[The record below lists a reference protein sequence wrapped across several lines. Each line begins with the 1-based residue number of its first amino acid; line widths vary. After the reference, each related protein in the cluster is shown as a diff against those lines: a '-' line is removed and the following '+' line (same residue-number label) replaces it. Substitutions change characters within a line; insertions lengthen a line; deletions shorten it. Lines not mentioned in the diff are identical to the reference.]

1 MFARDRSMNMKNSIA
16 DNFCPGSG
24 TDNPIA
30 GLTGKSLVK
39 IALAIGNSRLHWGL
53 FKGRTLERTWDTEH
67 LKADAVSR
75 LCEAEKAEYLVE
87 TVMRSIEQ
95 ISAQNLLCLPATPAV
110 SSPHTLSVVPPPLVL
125 ASVVPQQTAIWQS
138 YPEVRIITLDQ
149 LPIGGLYPSLGIDR
163 ALALLGAG
171 NQLGWPILLIDAGT
185 ALTFTGANVNRYLV
199 GGAILPGLGLQ
210 LSSLGKKTAA
220 LPSVGL
226 PENLPRRW
234 ATDTAGAIQS
244 GVVYAAVAGVRDFI
258 EDWRRLFPNSKIAVT
273 GGDRILLLKYLTAL
287 FPDTASSVIDAP
299 EAIFWGTVGF

>member
-1 MFARDRSMNMKNSIA
+1 MENSLA
-16 DNFCPGSG
+16 DNLRPPAC
-24 TDNPIA
+24 TDNLIPE
-30 GLTGKSLVK
+30 LTGKDQMK

-53 FKGRTLERTWDTEH
+53 FAGKTLEKTWDTEH

-75 LCEAEKAEYLVE
+75 LSEAEKAEYLVQ
-87 TVMRSIEQ
+87 TVMRAIEQ
-95 ISAQNLLCLPATPAV
+95 IADRNLPGLPATPAV
-110 SSPHTLSVVPPPLVL
+110 SNLHTLSVVPLPLVL

-149 LPIGGLYPSLGIDR
+149 LAIGGLYPTLGIDR

-171 NQLGWPILLIDAGT
+171 NQLGWPILLVDAGT

-220 LPSVGL
+220 LPSVSL
-226 PENLPRRW
+226 PETLPDRW

-244 GVVYAAVAGVRDFI
+244 GVVYATVAGVRDFI
-258 EDWRRLFPNSKIAVT
+258 EDWLDLFPNSKIAVT
-273 GGDRILLLKYLTAL
+273 GGDRTLLLQYLTAA
-287 FPDTASSVIDAP
+287 FPDTASAVIDAP
-299 EAIFWGTVGF
+299 EAIFWGISHQSLVISH

>member
-1 MFARDRSMNMKNSIA
+1 MENSSIA
-16 DNFCPGSG
+16 GNFRPQAC
-24 TDNPIA
+24 TDN
-30 GLTGKSLVK
+30 LTARLRGKGQVK

-53 FKGRTLERTWDTEH
+53 FAGQTLEKTWDTEH
-67 LKADAVSR
+67 LKEVDAVSL
-75 LCEAEKAEYLVE
+75 LCEEEKTEYLVQ

-95 ISAQNLLCLPATPAV
+95 ISAQNLLGRTATPGV
-110 SSPHTLSVVPPPLVL
+110 SSPHTLSLVPLPLVV

-138 YPEVRIITLDQ
+138 YPAVRIITLDQ
-149 LPIGGLYPSLGIDR
+149 LPIGGLYPTLGIDR

-171 NQLGWPILLIDAGT
+171 NRLGWPVLLIDAGT

-210 LSSLGKKTAA
+210 LSSLAKKTAG
-220 LPSVGL
+220 LPSVSL

-258 EDWRRLFPNSKIAVT
+258 EDWRCLFPNSKIAVT
-273 GGDRILLLKYLTAL
+273 GGDRTLLLQYLASA
-287 FPDTASSVIDAP
+287 FPDTAASVIDAP
-299 EAIFWGTVGF
+299 EAIFWGISQLTVGS

>member
-1 MFARDRSMNMKNSIA
+1 MENSLA
-16 DNFCPGSG
+16 DNFRPPAC
-24 TDNPIA
+24 TDNLTP
-30 GLTGKSLVK
+30 GLTGKGQIK

-53 FKGRTLERTWDTEH
+53 FAGPTLEKTWDTEH
-67 LKADAVSR
+67 LKADAVSA
-75 LCEAEKAEYLVE
+75 LKEAEKAEYLVQ

-95 ISAQNLLCLPATPAV
+95 ISDQNLLCLPATPAV
-110 SSPHTLSVVPPPLVL
+110 SSPHTLSVVPLPLVL

-171 NQLGWPILLIDAGT
+171 NQLGWPVLLIDAGT

-220 LPSVGL
+220 LPSVSL
-226 PENLPRRW
+226 PENLPHRW

-273 GGDRILLLKYLTAL
+273 GGDRILLLEYLTAV
-287 FPDTASSVIDAP
+287 FPDTAASVIDAP
-299 EAIFWGTVGF
+299 DAIFWGTLGFEI

>member
-1 MFARDRSMNMKNSIA
+1 MENSIA
-16 DNFCPGSG
+16 DNFSPPAC
-24 TDNPIA
+24 TDNLIPE
-30 GLTGKSLVK
+30 LTGKSEVK

-53 FKGRTLERTWDTEH
+53 FSGKTLEKTWDTDH

-75 LCEAEKAEYLVE
+75 LCEAEKAEYLVQ
-87 TVMRSIEQ
+87 TVMRAIEQ
-95 ISAQNLLCLPATPAV
+95 ISDQNLPCLPVIPAV
-110 SSPHTLSVVPPPLVL
+110 SSQHTLSVVPLPLVL

-149 LPIGGLYPSLGIDR
+149 LAIGGTYPTLGIDR

-171 NQLGWPILLIDAGT
+171 NQLGWPMLLVDAGT

-220 LPSVGL
+220 LPSVSL
-226 PENLPRRW
+226 PETLPDRW
-234 ATDTAGAIQS
+234 ATDTPGAIQS

-258 EDWRRLFPNSKIAVT
+258 EDWLRLFPSSKIAVT
-273 GGDRILLLKYLTAL
+273 GGDRTLLLKYLTAA